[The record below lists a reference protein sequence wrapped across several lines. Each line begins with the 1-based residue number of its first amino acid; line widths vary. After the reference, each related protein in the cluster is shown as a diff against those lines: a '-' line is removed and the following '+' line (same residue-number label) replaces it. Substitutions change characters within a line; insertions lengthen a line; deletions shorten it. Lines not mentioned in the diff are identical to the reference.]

1 MRSWPSFGAPIA
13 HEDDAE
19 RAVRAALRITEAIKE
34 LNGSTPKLD
43 LSIRAAINTGEVLV
57 TLGARP
63 QAGEG
68 MVTGDTVNAASRLQ
82 GIAPVGGVAVREI
95 TYRTTKGFISY
106 ESLEPVTVKG

>member
-82 GIAPVGGVAVREI
+82 GIAPVGGVAVGEI
-95 TYRTTKGFISY
+95 TYRAANGFISY